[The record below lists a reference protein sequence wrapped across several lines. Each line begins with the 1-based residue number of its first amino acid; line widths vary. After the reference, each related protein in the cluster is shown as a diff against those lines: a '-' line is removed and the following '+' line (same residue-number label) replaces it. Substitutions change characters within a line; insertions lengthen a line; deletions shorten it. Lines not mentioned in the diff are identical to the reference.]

1 VIERKVIK
9 KATEK
14 EFEIV
19 DKIIEISNNI
29 DEFEN
34 EIAELKHYKN
44 TLLDSLGYENRYYE
58 VLEQMDLYKGE
69 NRMLNCWHNGKQ
81 CRYKDGYECKL
92 NKTGACQ
99 WDVVENKLWQS
110 DNPNDKIEAIKQAEE
125 SFRLKMTEAR
135 LRR

>member
-1 VIERKVIK
+1 MIERKVIK

-58 VLEQMDLYKGE
+58 VLEQMDLIVVLKEMTTNKQGE
-69 NRMLNCWHNGKQ
+69 LN
-81 CRYKDGYECKL
+81 DGYRN
-92 NKTGACQ
+92 NKR
-99 WDVVENKLWQS
+99 
-110 DNPNDKIEAIKQAEE
+110 IK
-125 SFRLKMTEAR
+125 R
-135 LRR
+135 